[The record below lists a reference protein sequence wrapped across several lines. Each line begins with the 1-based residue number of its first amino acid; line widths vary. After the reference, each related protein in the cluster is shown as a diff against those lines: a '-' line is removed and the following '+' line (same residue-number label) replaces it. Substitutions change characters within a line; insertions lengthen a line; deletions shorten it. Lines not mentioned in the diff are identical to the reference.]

1 MGIDVRRRSR
11 FLAVGIVFLVLTAF
25 MFMEA
30 QSVLGDT
37 TTGYTMKVSYKISDG
52 AVKDPPTITYVPF
65 GESSPVIASISNNPN
80 NPSIFNNGKEHS
92 LVSHSTYWFLFCY

>member
-30 QSVLGDT
+30 QSVLGA
-37 TTGYTMKVSYKISDG
+37 TGYTMKVSYKIING
-52 AVKDPPTITYVPF
+52 GVNNPPTITM
-65 GESSPVIASISNNPN
+65 
-80 NPSIFNNGKEHS
+80 
-92 LVSHSTYWFLFCY
+92 